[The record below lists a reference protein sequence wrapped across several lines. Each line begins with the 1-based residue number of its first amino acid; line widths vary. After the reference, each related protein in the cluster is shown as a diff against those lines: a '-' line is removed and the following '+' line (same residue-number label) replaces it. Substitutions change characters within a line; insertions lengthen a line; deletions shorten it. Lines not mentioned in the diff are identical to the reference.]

1 MTHKLW
7 ELWFKLEL
15 PQLSSY
21 PLQTRVELIQAL
33 NGMPSIVSPLLSN
46 KTNLFG
52 QNIVLI
58 SQTSFPT
65 PIFQYFQLT
74 VFSLKTSSLRIADII
89 KCWIRN
95 QRAKQRQQ
103 PRTVL
108 DICISS
114 MKYILWITLFQTEF
128 SPLKKWILST

>member
-95 QRAKQRQQ
+95 QRAKWRQQ

>member
-95 QRAKQRQQ
+95 QRAMRRQQ

-128 SPLKKWILST
+128 SPLKKRILST

>member
-15 PQLSSY
+15 PQLSCY
-21 PLQTRVELIQAL
+21 PLQMRVELIQAL

-89 KCWIRN
+89 KRWIRN
-95 QRAKQRQQ
+95 QRAKRRQQ

>member
-7 ELWFKLEL
+7 ELWFKLKL

-74 VFSLKTSSLRIADII
+74 VFCLKTSSLRIADII

-95 QRAKQRQQ
+95 QRAKRRQQ

-114 MKYILWITLFQTEF
+114 MKYILCITLFQTEF